1 MKILIIGNIGTGKS
15 TLGKKIQDIICFE
28 FIQIDELREKFL
40 NDSISGEYYSL
51 FQFLKYAESS
61 QNVILEF
68 TGVGC
73 HKFAV
78 RRALE
83 LNDDPKLVILCK
95 TRIFSTIQERNKS
108 KKSNYKNPFGIK
120 IENHIEFIEKELNED
135 IIKNFWRK
143 ENFQFIEVYMDKLND
158 LKINLEKIESY
169 FKP

>member
-1 MKILIIGNIGTGKS
+1 MKILIIGNIGSGKS
-15 TLGKKIQDIICFE
+15 TLGKKIQEITGFE

-40 NDSISGEYYSL
+40 NNSVSGEYYSL
-51 FQFLKYAESS
+51 FQFLKNAESN

-73 HKFAV
+73 HKFAI

-83 LNDDPKLVILCK
+83 LNDDPKFVILCK
-95 TRIFSTIQERNKS
+95 TRIFSTIQERIKS
-108 KKSNYKNPFGIK
+108 KKFRYKNPFDIK
-120 IENHIEFIEKELNED
+120 IENHIEYIENELKED

-143 ENFQFIEVYMDKLND
+143 ENFQFIEAYMDKLND
-158 LKINLEKIESY
+158 LKINLEKLKSY

>member
-1 MKILIIGNIGTGKS
+1 LKILIIGNIGTGKS
-15 TLGKKIQDIICFE
+15 TIGKKIQEITGFE
-28 FIQIDELREKFL
+28 LIQIDELREKFL

-95 TRIFSTIQERNKS
+95 TRIFSTIQERIKS
-108 KKSNYKNPFGIK
+108 KKFKYKNPFDIK
-120 IENHIEFIEKELNED
+120 IENHIEYIEKELNED

-143 ENFQFIEVYMDKLND
+143 ENFQFIEIFMDKIND
-158 LKINLEKIESY
+158 LNINLEKLESY